1 MAPEFRY
8 SLTRIC
14 LRTGQMSL
22 SQRMAEI
29 FPDSGIVRGLDTLD
43 HREFELRVGEPR
55 KVSGLAEYFERHR
68 LEVNDQIQIRLVE
81 DETIALTA
89 MPRAKQRRQFDET
102 AVGELLDSLVG
113 DKPRTEAE
121 LRALN
126 PQIPESYP
134 LAEALEAHP
143 FFTQKGGRWVG
154 QSGPAK
160 VEATDA
166 AVVRP
171 ESPGAASEADSAGTA
186 REGSL
191 AGTDLDFLEQESAE
205 ADPESPEG
213 GSRRWSD
220 HWSERWS
227 EWPDATDSW
236 EAAPENEGGSGQLG
250 PVDDRAPG
258 GHQPATADRTT
269 DEYVARANRAEVSRN
284 ENEKSEE
291 GARGLSATGAKPRA
305 DRENRRPRERSGTRR
320 PAAVTPYPRGVLF
333 PGEASL
339 NSQRPA
345 GDLKFVNRAREA
357 LAGFGY
363 RVEGLPHGMLLAR
376 ADLGRRKHSVLV
388 RVLAD
393 GERLDWAALLA
404 RRREQTADY
413 LAVVG
418 DHRDL
423 HRLTAPADLARATL
437 WSWDGIARV
446 QNLAQ
451 TILVGPFDL
460 EPHFAK
466 DGMFG
471 NGLQQFE
478 RSVGR
483 MIAEKGVLSAVIARL
498 GALRAPAVFVLDDL
512 VEEDLQREQVAKS
525 LELLAQA
532 PFHLV
537 ARIDRGEYCLRHS
550 VEESLA
556 HLSEYALSLGERLP
570 GGRGRRARIGV
581 GRSLDEREQ
590 SIEAKD
596 LELAE
601 EA

>member
-14 LRTGQMSL
+14 LRTGQLSL

-29 FPDSGIVRGLDTLD
+29 FPDSGTVRGLDTLD

-81 DETIALTA
+81 EGTIALTA
-89 MPRAKQRRQFDET
+89 MPRPRQRRQFDEA
-102 AVGELLDSLVG
+102 AVSELLDSLVG

-126 PQIPESYP
+126 PQIPASYP

-143 FFTQKGGRWVG
+143 SFTQRGGRWAG
-154 QSGPAK
+154 QGGT
-160 VEATDA
+160 VEAADA
-166 AVVRP
+166 AAVRS
-171 ESPGAASEADSAGTA
+171 ESPDAASEAGSTGSG

-191 AGTDLDFLEQESAE
+191 PGTEIDLLAQEPAE
-205 ADPESPEG
+205 DDPESLEG
-213 GSRRWSD
+213 ESSRWSD
-220 HWSERWS
+220 RWSERWS
-227 EWPDATDSW
+227 EWP
-236 EAAPENEGGSGQLG
+236 EAPEPREAVTEQDGSSSHPGPLG
-250 PVDDRAPG
+250 DRVPG
-258 GHQPATADRTT
+258 GQQPATADRTT
-269 DEYVARANRAEVSRN
+269 DEPFARLNRAAAGRE
-284 ENEKSEE
+284 EGEKSEE

-305 DRENRRPRERSGTRR
+305 DRENRRPRERSGTGR

-357 LAGFGY
+357 LVGFGY

-376 ADLGRRKHSVLV
+376 ADLGRRKHSILV

-413 LAVVG
+413 LAVMG

-451 TILVGPFDL
+451 TILIGPFDL
-460 EPHFAK
+460 EAHFAK

-498 GALRAPAVFVLDDL
+498 GSLRAPAVFVLDDL

-570 GGRGRRARIGV
+570 GGRRRARIGV
-581 GRSLDEREQ
+581 GRSPDEREQ
-590 SIEAKD
+590 SIEGND